1 MVSNSDAN
9 YNLITESPNLKATQE
24 QLARLYQRYR
34 FAIPFTKDKDV
45 LEVACGSG
53 IGLRYLAKVAKSVV
67 GVDIDEKN
75 VVLARKC
82 YDLKD
87 ERNKKLG
94 SWENG
99 GQNNDNRRRSLE
111 ISNKISVDLM
121 DAHTLDFSSGSFDL
135 VLLYEAV
142 YYLQDSQKF
151 VSEAERVLR
160 EDGALIICT
169 VNKDWEDF
177 HPSPYTH
184 KYFSVP
190 ELSKMLKEKFNRVEM
205 YGGFPITYEGLRNK
219 IISFIKRMAVNY
231 NLIPGSLKARAYLK
245 RLFMGRLTPL
255 PAEVYEDMTPYEEPV
270 SIPIDKVSK
279 EFKIIYAVAFK

>member
-1 MVSNSDAN
+1 MNDDYS
-9 YNLITESPNLKATQE
+9 LITEAPGLKASQE
-24 QLARLYQRYR
+24 QVARLYQRYH
-34 FAIPFTKDKDV
+34 FARQFAEGQDV

-87 ERNKKLG
+87 ERDKKLR
-94 SWENG
+94 SWEDG
-99 GQNNDNRRRSLE
+99 RQNNEGRPRSLE
-111 ISNKISVDLM
+111 ISDKISVDLM
-121 DAHTLDFSSGSFDL
+121 DAHALDFSGGSFDL

-177 HPSPYTH
+177 HPSSFTH

-190 ELSKMLKEKFNRVEM
+190 ELYEILKNKFHKVEM
-205 YGGFPITYEGLRNK
+205 YGGFPVDNK
-219 IISFIKRMAVNY
+219 GIKNRVTSFIKRLAVNF

-245 RLFMGRLTPL
+245 RIFMGKLIPL
-255 PAEVYEDMTPYEEPV
+255 PDEVYEDMTPYEAPV
-270 SIPIDKVSK
+270 PIPVDKVNK
-279 EFKIIYAVAFK
+279 DFKIIYAVAIK